1 MIKTNAA
8 DNLKREKVASDKE
21 TKEKLKEMEIVSKEA
36 LEEFK
41 ISKEE
46 EREVMRSMKELLLTN
61 IKENN
66 KLDLNGLDALVKM
79 AQAKQKESQDDD

>member
-1 MIKTNAA
+1 
-8 DNLKREKVASDKE
+8 
-21 TKEKLKEMEIVSKEA
+21 MEIVSKEA